1 MESSELAALLDRV
14 RNGDEEAAAEVVRH
28 FEPEVRRFIRFRLN
42 QSSLRRVIESLD
54 IWQSV
59 LANFFVR
66 ISRGEIGIHDPQRLQ
81 AFLMTMARN
90 RLLDQVRTHQAD
102 KRDARRTTSDPG
114 AMISIA
120 DRSDSP
126 SELLMADEVL
136 RAVRERLEPEDL
148 RLVEERLSGRE
159 WKSLADEFDSTP
171 EALRKRMSRVMD
183 AAAKSL
189 GILDDGQ

>member
-1 MESSELAALLDRV
+1 MESSELSALLVRV
-14 RNGDEEAAAEVVRH
+14 RGGDEEAAAEVVRH

-66 ISRGEIGIHDPQRLQ
+66 ISRGEIGIDDPRRLQ

-90 RLLDQVRTHQAD
+90 RLLDQVRIHHAD
-102 KRDARRTTSDPG
+102 KRDARRTTSDQG
-114 AMISIA
+114 AMISVA
-120 DRSDSP
+120 DRGGSP

-136 RAVRERLEPEDL
+136 RAVRERLAPDDL

-159 WKSLADEFDSTP
+159 WKSLAEEFGSTP
-171 EALRKRMSRVMD
+171 EAIRKRMTRVMD
-183 AAAKSL
+183 SAAKSL
-189 GILDDGQ
+189 GIVDD